1 MAESPEE
8 ERMRVVCGSAADLKK
23 RAGLKIGLASWIFLF
38 TAALASPQSEIGE
51 PIQFRSGGRDYQVT
65 VRAVSGGSAVFLQG
79 AGAEKE
85 LSLGGGEDL
94 FPVVKTLDDRFFVLW
109 IHHQP
114 GMMGLGL
121 YDSRVDAGRV
131 VFLSDFSFLST
142 PTLVLQG
149 REPQGIIFLGNSSGN
164 DDIFFLDFWDGD
176 LVNLSRTLVSE
187 KRFSV
192 ESVDGGVLA
201 YASTLQERVVYQ
213 LDLQTRSV
221 LVRERRSLKPGG
233 GAGRE
238 IKGSSPSDPR
248 ILDNT
253 YVAFGDSITWGKMR
267 MNGLEGEYHPE
278 LAYPEKMRSLLA
290 SSYGPAYPV
299 NLGIP
304 GNTTYDG
311 VLRIDADLEANPGLY
326 FLLMLGTNDCIS
338 NEFSVDSVMENIETI
353 ISKAEAKAMRIIIST
368 IPPRKDF
375 LGGLK
380 FVQDNIAGLN
390 ARIGEIAGRRKI
402 SFVDTHLAFMDYF
415 PPDGWKSLLEDVVGN
430 HPSPAG
436 QIVIATLLS
445 YRLAAF
451 PPGLPAGVK
460 PLPMIKSNQKA
471 FYWQPCY
478 ESDFSFFRLE
488 YGYMPN
494 KMVFTATTRG
504 TYFLFT
510 ILPFQVNIRLPIPL
524 DIYFRIQA
532 VDKAGNASPFFR
544 FRTP

>member
-1 MAESPEE
+1 M
-8 ERMRVVCGSAADLKK
+8 VVRGSAVDLKK
-23 RAGLKIGLASWIFLF
+23 RTGLRIGLAGWIFLF
-38 TAALASPQSEIGE
+38 TAALAFSQSEIGE
-51 PIQFRSGGRDYQVT
+51 PIPFKSGGRDYRLT
-65 VRAVSGGSAVFLQG
+65 VRAVAGGSAVFLQG
-79 AGAEKE
+79 GGSDKK

-114 GMMGLGL
+114 GMMGFGL
-121 YDSRVDAGRV
+121 YDSMVDSGRV

-149 REPQGIIFLGNSSGN
+149 REPLGIIFLGNSSGN
-164 DDIFFLDFWDGD
+164 DDIFYLDLWDGD
-176 LVNLSRTLVSE
+176 LVNLSRTPVSE

-192 ESVDGGVLA
+192 ESDAGGVLVS
-201 YASTLQERVVYQ
+201 ASTLQERVVYQ
-213 LDLQTRSV
+213 LDLRTRSV
-221 LVRERRSLKPGG
+221 LVRQRRSLKPGG
-233 GAGRE
+233 RAGRG

-267 MNGLEGEYHPE
+267 MNGLKGEYHPE
-278 LAYPEKMRSLLA
+278 LAYPEKMMSLLS

-304 GNTTYDG
+304 GNSTYDG
-311 VLRIDADLEANPGLY
+311 VLRIDADLEANPGFY

-338 NEFSVDSVMENIETI
+338 NEFSIDSVMENIETI
-353 ISKAEAKAMRIIIST
+353 ISKAEAKTMRIIIST
-368 IPPRKDF
+368 VPPRKDS

-390 ARIGEIAGRRKI
+390 ARIGEMAGQKKI
-402 SFVDTHLAFMDYF
+402 GFVDTHLAFMDYF
-415 PPDGWKSLLEDVVGN
+415 PPDGWKSLLEDVIGN

-436 QIVIATLLS
+436 HNVIATLLS
-445 YRLAAF
+445 YSLAAF
-451 PPGLPAGVK
+451 PPQIPSGVK

-471 FYWQPCY
+471 FYWQPCG

-494 KMVFTATTRG
+494 KMVYTGMTRG

-510 ILPFQVNIRLPIPL
+510 ILPFQLNIRLPVPL

-532 VDKAGNASPFFR
+532 VDKAGNASPFFK